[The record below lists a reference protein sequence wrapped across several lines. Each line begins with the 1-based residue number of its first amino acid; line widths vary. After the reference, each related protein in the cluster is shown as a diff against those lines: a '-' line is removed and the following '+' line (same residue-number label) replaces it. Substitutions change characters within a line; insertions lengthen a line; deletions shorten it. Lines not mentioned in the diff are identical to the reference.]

1 MGVTV
6 TDRRTIF
13 NEADSLTNWNVGT
26 LNTSEY
32 AESTASV
39 AYAYNIATGQI
50 YWSDGGTT
58 TLDLT
63 DQMIYIYSACNALQ
77 NSWTTGPH
85 ALFLGDGTN
94 QVAFHM
100 AGGDRDVFKHAD
112 GPVLW
117 QSFVLDGP
125 EASGIY
131 TDGEYTN
138 VAGNLINLNFAA
150 IEEFGGHYITQSK
163 ALGGGQNCFCDIIRY
178 GNDGIRVTG
187 GSGTGPGTFLEVVL
201 EDRSTDNQKAHG
213 IIRELSTDVYGIQ
226 GPITFGWD
234 NGTTE
239 DSWFDDDGIVIVYEN
254 RRIGDNRYYFN
265 VVGSGAQITNFTLIG
280 STIKSAGPKV
290 KCDFSSSGIDSFI
303 LTSVVFTA
311 LGNEIYFANDID
323 ASGHFITQC
332 TFDTCGIIDPG
343 TVNFNNNT
351 IQNAVNPSGG
361 LLIDDDDTDSLS
373 DLSFI
378 SGPSGHAIYV
388 SVSGSYQ
395 LTNFTYTGYGATGTT
410 DASVFNNSSGI
421 VILNING
428 GDSPTYRN
436 GVGSTTFIKNSV
448 DLTITV
454 VDTNNNK
461 INNASVYIEDSN
473 NNELMNEYTNAQGVA
488 TETYNY
494 VGDEDILIRIRKSST
509 GATRYYPIRTTGK
522 IESTGFTLTAVM
534 SEDNIVS

>member
-6 TDRRTIF
+6 TDRRSIL

-26 LNTSEY
+26 LNTSEF
-32 AESTASV
+32 AEGTASV

-58 TLDLT
+58 TVDLT
-63 DQMIYIYSACNALQ
+63 DQLIYIYSACNALQ
-77 NSWTTGPH
+77 NSWTTGAH
-85 ALFLGDGTN
+85 SMFLGDGTN
-94 QVAFHM
+94 QVAIHM

-125 EASGIY
+125 EASGVY
-131 TDGEYTN
+131 ADGTNYYTN
-138 VAGNLINLNFAA
+138 IAGNLINLNFAA
-150 IEEFGGHYITQSK
+150 VSDFGGHYITQSK

-178 GNDGIRVTG
+178 GNDGIRITG
-187 GSGTGPGTFLEVVL
+187 GSGLGPGTFLEVVL
-201 EDRSTDNQKAHG
+201 EDRNTGDQKAHG
-213 IIRELSTDVYGIQ
+213 MIRELSTDTYGLQ

-234 NGTTE
+234 NGTIE
-239 DSWFDDDGIVIVYEN
+239 DAWFSDANVVLVYED
-254 RRIGDNRYYFN
+254 RRVGDNRYYFN
-265 VVGSGAQITNFTLIG
+265 IVGSGEQTTDFTLTG
-280 STIKSAGPKV
+280 SIIKSAGPGV
-290 KCDFSSSGIDSFI
+290 QCDFSSSGIDSLV
-303 LTSVVFTA
+303 LTSDLFTN
-311 LGNEIYFANDID
+311 LVNPIYFATDID
-323 ASGHFITQC
+323 SSGHFVTQC
-332 TFDTCGIIDPG
+332 TFDACGMIDPG

-351 IQNAVNPSGG
+351 IQNATNPSGG
-361 LLIDDDDTDSLS
+361 LLIDDDDTDNLS

-395 LTNFTYTGYGATGTT
+395 LTDFTYTGYGATGTT
-410 DASVFNNSSGI
+410 DAAVFNNSSGV

-454 VDTNNNK
+454 VDTGNNK
-461 INNASVYIEDSN
+461 INSASVYIEDSSGS
-473 NNELMNEYTNAQGVA
+473 ELMNELTNAQG
-488 TETYNY
+488 EQRK
-494 VGDEDILIRIRKSST
+494 RI
-509 GATRYYPIRTTGK
+509 I
-522 IESTGFTLTAVM
+522 M
-534 SEDNIVS
+534 